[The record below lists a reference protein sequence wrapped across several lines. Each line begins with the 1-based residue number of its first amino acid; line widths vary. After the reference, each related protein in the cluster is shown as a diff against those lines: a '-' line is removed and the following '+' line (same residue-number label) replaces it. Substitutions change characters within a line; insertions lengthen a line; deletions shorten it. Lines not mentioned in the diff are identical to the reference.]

1 MSNQMKVAKEWEKDD
16 SFTLACRNKFT
27 EADIKHREVC
37 KELDA
42 YHTKLVNN
50 EIWQRIGVQ

>member
-16 SFTLACRNKFT
+16 DFTLAWRNKFT
-27 EADIKHREVC
+27 EADIKRREVC

-50 EIWQRIGVQ
+50 EI